1 MFKFMSRPQVS
12 ILMYHALVEQTAPY
26 MADVHIERERFAEQM
41 AWLASSGLPVLPL
54 AEALASLRQP
64 GPAQPMVA
72 LTFDD
77 GYHSLY
83 THARP
88 LLAQYGFAATLFLT
102 TGAVGE
108 ASYDGQPPEFACSA
122 PRGDRPLTWAELR
135 ELIAAGWAIEA
146 HGHSHR
152 ALAGLPP
159 TELAAELSQSRAAIA
174 LHLGHQATAYAY
186 PYGSYDRHT
195 LRALASTGYTA
206 GFSVHTG
213 LATRSRRERTL
224 PPFSSRCARATPR
237 QRRSTGRGCATGPT
251 ACRWCAMRCWQWL
264 ALPRRASNSQLIF
277 LLKLLPPPKKRRA
290 QHQQKPKHGVE

>member
-26 MADVHIERERFAEQM
+26 MADVHIERQRFAEQM
-41 AWLASSGLPVLPL
+41 AWLASSGLPVRPL

-64 GPAQPMVA
+64 GAARPMVA

-88 LLAQYGFAATLFLT
+88 LLAHYGFAATLFLT

-108 ASYDGQPPEFACSA
+108 ASYDGQPPEFARSA

-174 LHLGHQATAYAY
+174 QHLGHQATAYAY

-213 LATRSRRERTL
+213 LATPGSDWRR
-224 PPFSSRCARATPR
+224 
-237 QRRSTGRGCATGPT
+237 
-251 ACRWCAMRCWQWL
+251 
-264 ALPRRASNSQLIF
+264 LPRIEVTAGEDLATFQQQVRTGHASPAAQYRAWLRDWAYRVPVVRDA
-277 LLKLLPPPKKRRA
+277 LLAVASPTTAGLK
-290 QHQQKPKHGVE
+290 